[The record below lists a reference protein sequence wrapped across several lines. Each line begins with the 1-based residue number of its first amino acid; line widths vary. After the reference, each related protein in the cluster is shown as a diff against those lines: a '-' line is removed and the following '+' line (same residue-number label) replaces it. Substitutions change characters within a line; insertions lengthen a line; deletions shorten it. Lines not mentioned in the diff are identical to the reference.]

1 MTTRT
6 PDIADFREPAQ
17 SCMCFNL
24 RKSARAITQLYDAA
38 LRPVGLRTT
47 QFSLLVGIRLLGT
60 ITISRLA
67 EGMVMD
73 RTTLTRNLKPLE
85 KQGLI
90 RTIPGED
97 RREREITLTG
107 TGQSILAKALPLW
120 KKAQQQVA
128 KELGDIRMARLLKD
142 LSVTVQAG
150 QAG

>member
-1 MTTRT
+1 
-6 PDIADFREPAQ
+6 
-17 SCMCFNL
+17 
-24 RKSARAITQLYDAA
+24 
-38 LRPVGLRTT
+38 
-47 QFSLLVGIRLLGT
+47 
-60 ITISRLA
+60 
-67 EGMVMD
+67 MD

-120 KKAQQQVA
+120 KRAQQQVA
-128 KELGDIRMARLLKD
+128 KELGGIRMARLLKD

-150 QAG
+150 QTG